1 MTATQKEAPSCAT
14 IDTLAASI
22 YPPLAML
29 AGMQLEVFTPLGE
42 GPRTAEALAKALGV
56 QPLKLRPLLHALVT
70 AGLLTEEGGRF
81 SNTPE
86 AAHYL
91 VKGRPDYVGEAHFVY
106 RSLWEA
112 TFQTAESIRTGRP
125 QADRDFSKISKEEM
139 LQLFKGREPGA
150 RAAGKKLHEQLGFSC
165 FRSLLDVG
173 GGSGSVARAI
183 CEECPGMSAAV
194 LELPNVAKVTREYL
208 KEDDAGGRLRVLEG
222 DVTRERP
229 EGSYDLAVLRSFL
242 QVLSP
247 EQARAAVLH
256 VGQVMDAGGMIVIVG
271 RVLDDSRLSPP
282 ETVGFNLAFLSLYE
296 HGQAYT
302 VGEHRAWLEEAGF
315 TDFERQV
322 QPDEVSIITATKAG

>member
-1 MTATQKEAPSCAT
+1 MTATPREVPSRAT

-42 GPRTAEALAKALGV
+42 GPLATEALADALGV
-56 QPLKLRPLLHALVT
+56 QPLKLRPLLHALVA
-70 AGLLTEEGGRF
+70 AGLLTEEEGRF
-81 SNTPE
+81 ANTPE

-91 VKGRPDYVGEAHFVY
+91 VKGRPDYAGEGHYLY

-112 TFQTAESIRTGRP
+112 AFQTAESIRTGRP
-125 QADRDFSKISKEEM
+125 QAEHDFSKISAEEM
-139 LQLFKGREPGA
+139 LQLFKSREPGA
-150 RAAGKKLHEQLGFSC
+150 RAAGKKLHEQWGFSR

-173 GGSGSVARAI
+173 GGSGGVARAI

-194 LELPNVAKVTREYL
+194 LDLPNVAKVTRDFL

-229 EGSYDLAVLRSFL
+229 AGKFDLAILRSFL
-242 QVLSP
+242 QVLSA
-247 EQARAAVLH
+247 EQACAAVLH
-256 VGQVMDAGGMIVIVG
+256 VGQALDAGGMIVIVG

-282 ETVGFNLAFLSLYE
+282 ETVGFNLVFLNFYE

-302 VGEHRAWLEEAGF
+302 EGEHRAWLEAAGF
-315 TDFERQV
+315 TRIARHV
-322 QPDEVSIITATKAG
+322 QPDEVSIITAIKAG